1 MTLFEAKKLLTKN
14 DFVFE
19 IREFEDEATYWHH
32 TMLFPYTKNARNCK
46 VLALI
51 ITSNNGKKNIELQF
65 NAVDDDFLF
74 EELRFGDFCFEMF
87 DYKEEILANDL
98 LNHINEIKGGAFSV
112 IVANDLKNQRWLGD
126 SCFDLKDE
134 DDLLGK
140 PSFEKAIQQ
149 IRAPKGFISKLL
161 KTNKQY
167 EIYDWNTYQCIIK

>member
-32 TMLFPYTKNARNCK
+32 TTLFPHTKNARNCK
-46 VLALI
+46 VIALI
-51 ITSNNGKKNIELQF
+51 ITSNNEKKNIELQF

-87 DYKEEILANDL
+87 DYKEEILENDL
-98 LNHINEIKGGAFSV
+98 LDHINEIKGGAFSV
-112 IVANDLKNQRWLGD
+112 IVANDLKNKKWLAD
-126 SCFDLKDE
+126 SSFDLKDD
-134 DDLLGK
+134 DDLFGK
-140 PSFEKAIQQ
+140 PGFEKAIQQ
-149 IRAPKGFISKLL
+149 IHAPKGFISKLL
-161 KTNKQY
+161 KTKTQY

>member
-1 MTLFEAKKLLTKN
+1 MTLFEVKKLLTEN
-14 DFVFE
+14 DFVFNVS
-19 IREFEDEATYWHH
+19 EFEDEATYWHH
-32 TMLFPYTKNARNCK
+32 AMLFPYTKNARNCK

-51 ITSNNGKKNIELQF
+51 IMSNNGKKNIELQF
-65 NAVDDDFLF
+65 NALNDDFLF

-112 IVANDLKNQRWLGD
+112 IVANDLKKQRWLGD

-140 PSFEKAIQQ
+140 PGFEKAIQQ
-149 IRAPKGFISKLL
+149 IRSPRGFISKLL

>member
-1 MTLFEAKKLLTKN
+1 MFEAKKLLTEN
-14 DFVFE
+14 DLVFE
-19 IREFEDEATYWHH
+19 VSDFEDEATYWHH

-98 LNHINEIKGGAFSV
+98 LNHINEIKGGTFSV

-140 PSFEKAIQQ
+140 PGFEKAIQQ
-149 IRAPKGFISKLL
+149 ICAPKSFISKLL

>member
-1 MTLFEAKKLLTKN
+1 MTLFEAKKLLTEN
-14 DFVFE
+14 NLTFE
-19 IREFEDEATYWHH
+19 ISEFEDEATYWHH

-51 ITSNNGKKNIELQF
+51 ISSNNGKKNIELQF

-112 IVANDLKNQRWLGD
+112 IVANDLKNKKWLAD
-126 SCFDLKDE
+126 SSFDLKDD
-134 DDLLGK
+134 DDLFGK
-140 PSFEKAIQQ
+140 HGFEKAVQKIH
-149 IRAPKGFISKLL
+149 APKGFISKLL
-161 KTNKQY
+161 KTKKQY

>member
-1 MTLFEAKKLLTKN
+1 MKNTLKIQKDGVNTL
-14 DFVFE
+14 
-19 IREFEDEATYWHH
+19 
-32 TMLFPYTKNARNCK
+32 
-46 VLALI
+46 
-51 ITSNNGKKNIELQF
+51 
-65 NAVDDDFLF
+65 
-74 EELRFGDFCFEMF
+74 
-87 DYKEEILANDL
+87 KEEILANDL

-140 PSFEKAIQQ
+140 PGFEKAIQQ